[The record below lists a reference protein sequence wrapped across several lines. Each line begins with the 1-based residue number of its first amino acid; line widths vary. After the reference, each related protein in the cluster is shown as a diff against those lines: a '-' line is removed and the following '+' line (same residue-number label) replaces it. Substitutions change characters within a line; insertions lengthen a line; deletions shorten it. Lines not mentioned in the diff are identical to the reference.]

1 MKEGFDNAAYLKNQY
16 ERISQRVEMFS
27 KLYLEFGGKLFD
39 DYHASRVL
47 PGFNPNAK
55 MMLLEKFKDKAEIII
70 CISAHD
76 IQSKKTRS
84 DIGIS
89 YEDEVIRLEEIFRK
103 RGLPVN
109 NIVITQFREEPLA
122 IEFKEKLTAMGKNV
136 SVHRPIANYPGN
148 AEYIV
153 SDQGF
158 GANPYLPTEK
168 PLVIVTAPGPGSGK
182 MATCLNELY
191 HEYKLGKKAGY
202 AKFETFPVWNLSLDH
217 PVNIAYEAATLDL
230 NDQNMIDSYH
240 YNKYGVVTVNYNRD
254 INIFPVVRTMLQK
267 ITGRDDIYFS
277 PTDMGVN
284 MIKSAIYDDEAVR
297 VAAKNEIIRRYYNA
311 LYDQKRNKCGEEM
324 VNNAILLMRKAGVT
338 ESDRAVVSYAE
349 EKQRKKNCPAVA
361 IELPDGT
368 VITGRDNRAMNASAS
383 AVFNAVKYLA
393 GIDDKIKL
401 LAPEMIEPILNL
413 KRNVFKYR
421 RKFLTL
427 EEALIVLAY
436 SSSSGDEILKKA
448 MDALAL
454 LSGSDAHSTVMLAD
468 HEKRSFRQLG
478 ITVTCDA
485 VTPDF
490 NKILY

>member
-1 MKEGFDNAAYLKNQY
+1 MKLGFDNSAYLKKQY
-16 ERISQRVEMFS
+16 ERISDRIKMFS

-39 DYHASRVL
+39 DYHAARVL

-70 CISAHD
+70 CISAAD

-84 DIGIS
+84 DLGIA
-89 YEDEVIRLEEIFRK
+89 YTDEVLRLEEIFRK

-109 NIVITQFREEPLA
+109 NIVITQFKDEPLA
-122 IEFKEKLTAMGKNV
+122 IEFRDKLKALGKNV
-136 SVHRPIANYPGN
+136 FVHRPIANYPDN
-148 AEYIV
+148 VDYIV

-158 GANPYLPTEK
+158 GSNEYMPTEK

-191 HEYKLGKKAGY
+191 HEYKRGVEAGY
-202 AKFETFPVWNLSLDH
+202 AKFETFPVWDLPLDH

-230 NDQNMIDSYH
+230 KDENMIDSYH
-240 YNKYGVVTVNYNRD
+240 YIKYKKVTVNYNRD
-254 INIFPVVRTMLQK
+254 IKIFPVVRTMLEK
-267 ITGRDDIYFS
+267 ITGKEIYYS

-284 MIKSAIYDDEAVR
+284 MVGSAIYDDEAVR
-297 VAAKNEIIRRYYNA
+297 KAACEEIVRRYYNA
-311 LYDQKRNKCGEEM
+311 LDDQMRKNRDEGM
-324 VNNAILLMRKAGVT
+324 VAAAMRLMRKAGIDQT
-338 ESDRAVVSYAE
+338 CRDVVVAAE

-368 VITGRDNRAMNASAS
+368 IITGRDNRAMNASAS
-383 AVFNAVKYLA
+383 AVFNAIKYLA
-393 GIDDKIKL
+393 GIDDKVKL
-401 LAPEMIEPILNL
+401 LAPELIEPILNL
-413 KRNVFKYR
+413 KLNVFKYR

-436 SSSSGDEILKKA
+436 SSATGDETLKAA
-448 MDALAL
+448 MDS
-454 LSGSDAHSTVMLAD
+454 LSKLKGSDAHSTVLLAD

-485 VTPDF
+485 VLPDF
-490 NKILY
+490 NKIPF

>member
-1 MKEGFDNAAYLKNQY
+1 MKQGFDNAAYLKIQY
-16 ERISQRVEMFS
+16 EHILERVEMFS
-27 KLYLEFGGKLFD
+27 KLYLEFGGKLFED
-39 DYHASRVL
+39 LHAARVL
-47 PGFNPNAK
+47 PGYNPNAK

-70 CISAHD
+70 CINAGD
-76 IQSKKTRS
+76 IQNKKQRN
-84 DIGIS
+84 DLGIL
-89 YEDEVIRLEEIFRK
+89 YTDEVLRLEDIFRK
-103 RGLPVN
+103 RGLTVS
-109 NIVITQFREEPLA
+109 NIVITQFKGEPLA
-122 IEFKEKLTAMGKNV
+122 LEFKEKLQAMGKRV
-136 SVHRPIANYPGN
+136 FVHRPIANYPAN

-158 GANPYLPTEK
+158 GANEYMPTEK

-191 HEYKLGKKAGY
+191 HEYKMGNSAGY
-202 AKFETFPVWNLSLDH
+202 AKFESFPVWNLPLDH
-217 PVNIAYEAATLDL
+217 PVNIAYEAATLEL
-230 NDQNMIDSYH
+230 KDQNMIDGFH

-254 INIFPVVRTMLQK
+254 ISIFPVVRTMLEK

-284 MIKSAIYDDEAVR
+284 MIRSAIIDDEVVR
-297 VAAKNEIIRRYYNA
+297 KAACEEIVRRYYNA
-311 LYDQKRNKCGEEM
+311 LYDHAHGKCDESL
-324 VNNAILLMRKAGVT
+324 VNNAIVLMNKAGIDVNA
-338 ESDRAVVSYAE
+338 RAVVTAAD

-361 IELPDGT
+361 IRLPDGT
-368 VITGRDNRAMNASAS
+368 IITGRDNRAMNASAS

-393 GIDDKIKL
+393 GIDDKVKL

-436 SSSSGDEILKKA
+436 SSSSGDETLKSA
-448 MDALAL
+448 MACLSK

-468 HEKRSFRQLG
+468 HERRSFRQLG
-478 ITVTCDA
+478 ITVTCDSVA
-485 VTPDF
+485 PDF
-490 NKILY
+490 DKILY